1 MKSLFLRIFLSF
13 WLALALF
20 VVLAIV
26 VTLVLRPR
34 SSTWEGLRTTA
45 LNEAVSEYEEGGQP
59 QLRKYMENLEANQH
73 LRAFMFDERGVE
85 ISGRPAPDWAI
96 RIASGGPRM
105 PRDGFVI
112 PAPPVQRDS
121 RASSDGMHRYTLVL
135 GLPPG
140 PRVFFGPRGMPVPGL
155 IILIISSG
163 LVCYLLSW
171 YMTKPI
177 VRLRAATRQLAAGDL
192 TARSGAPMNKGM
204 DEIAGLMRD
213 FDAMAERLELLV
225 KAQSRLLNDISHE
238 LRSPLARLNV
248 ALGLARQR
256 AGVESTN
263 MLDRI
268 ELEAS
273 RLNELIGRILTL
285 ARLEDGEQRVPQTPV
300 PLDEIVLNV
309 AEDAEFEAQ
318 ERHCH
323 VHTVIPD
330 GDWGVRGNDSLLHS
344 AVENVVRN
352 AIRYTQ
358 EGSSVEIELTSA
370 KRDGGTEAVLQV
382 SDSGPGVPEDA
393 LGKLFEPFYRLDDA
407 RGRLTGGVGLG
418 LAITERAVRFHGGK
432 VSARNRP
439 EGGLMVEIRLP
450 LIRGGLRSVER
461 VEAVPAGQDAGA
473 TENLHIPYTWK
484 FWKAGNS
491 ATLARFQ

>member
-13 WLALALF
+13 WIALALF
-20 VVLAIV
+20 VALAIV
-26 VTLVLRPR
+26 VTLAFRPR
-34 SSTWEGLRTTA
+34 SSTWEALRLTV
-45 LNEAVSEYEEGGQP
+45 LNDAVAAYEEGGSQ
-59 QLRKYMENLEANQH
+59 QLQHYLMNLETAQN
-73 LRAFMFDERGVE
+73 LRVYLFDENGAEV
-85 ISGRPAPDWAI
+85 SGRAAPDWAI
-96 RIASGGPRM
+96 RVAAGGPRI
-105 PRDGFVI
+105 PRDGFI
-112 PAPPVQRDS
+112 FPAPPVQRDS
-121 RASSDGMHRYTLVL
+121 RASSDGKHRYTVVL

-155 IILIISSG
+155 LIAIISSG
-163 LVCYLLSW
+163 LVCYFLSW
-171 YMTKPI
+171 YLTKPI
-177 VRLRAATRQLAAGDL
+177 VRLRTATRQLAAGDL
-192 TARSGAPMNKGM
+192 TARIGAPAGKS
-204 DEIAGLMRD
+204 DEVTGLMRD
-213 FDAMAERLELLV
+213 FDAMAERIETLM

-256 AGVESTN
+256 AGVESVD

-300 PLDEIVLNV
+300 PLGELVANV

-318 ERHCH
+318 ERRCH
-323 VHTVIPD
+323 VHTTIPE

-352 AIRYTQ
+352 AIRYTP
-358 EGSSVEIELTSA
+358 EGTTVEIELTRA
-370 KRDGGTEAVLQV
+370 QGATVIEAVLKV
-382 SDSGPGVPEDA
+382 SDSGTGVPPDSLE
-393 LGKLFEPFYRLDDA
+393 KLFLPFYRLDDA

-432 VSARNRP
+432 VSAFNRTG
-439 EGGLMVEIRLP
+439 GGLRVEIRLP
-450 LIRGGLRSVER
+450 LI
-461 VEAVPAGQDAGA
+461 AGA
-473 TENLHIPYTWK
+473 GGNLT
-484 FWKAGNS
+484 S
-491 ATLARFQ
+491 DARPQTSDVGLSV

>member
-13 WLALALF
+13 WMAQALF
-20 VVLAIV
+20 VVLAIL
-26 VTLVLRPR
+26 VTLAFRPR
-34 SSTWEGLRTTA
+34 GSSWEPLRTAT
-45 LNEAVSEYEEGGQP
+45 LNEAVSIYEAGGPQQVREY
-59 QLRKYMENLEANQH
+59 LENLQATQH
-73 LRAFMFDERGVE
+73 VRAFLFDEQGEEVSHRG
-85 ISGRPAPDWAI
+85 APDWAM
-96 RIASGGPRM
+96 RMLSSGSPS
-105 PRDGFVI
+105 PRDGFII
-112 PAPPVQRDS
+112 PAPKVLKES
-121 RASSDGMHRYTLVL
+121 RASSDGLHRFTLVM

-140 PRVFFGPRGMPVPGL
+140 PRVFLGPRGMPIPGL
-155 IILIISSG
+155 IIGVITSG
-163 LVCYLLSW
+163 LVCYLLAW
-171 YMTKPI
+171 YLTKPI
-177 VRLRAATRQLAAGDL
+177 IRLRAATRQLAAGDL
-192 TARSGAPMNKGM
+192 TARSGSPAGKRR
-204 DEIAGLMRD
+204 DEVAGLVRD
-213 FDAMAERLELLV
+213 FDAMAERLEMLV

-256 AGVESTN
+256 AGVESAD

-300 PLDEIVLNV
+300 PLSELVASV

-323 VHTVIPD
+323 VRTTIPA

-358 EGSSVEIELTSA
+358 EGTSVEIELTSERRSGVA
-370 KRDGGTEAVLQV
+370 EAVLRV

-393 LGKLFEPFYRLDDA
+393 LGKLFQPFYRLDDA

-432 VSARNRP
+432 VSASNRA
-439 EGGLMVEIRLP
+439 EGGLVVEIRLP
-450 LIRGGLRSVER
+450 LIAGTVRTKEMI
-461 VEAVPAGQDAGA
+461 EAVPLGREA
-473 TENLHIPYTWK
+473 
-484 FWKAGNS
+484 
-491 ATLARFQ
+491 

>member
-1 MKSLFLRIFLSF
+1 M
-13 WLALALF
+13 
-20 VVLAIV
+20 
-26 VTLVLRPR
+26 
-34 SSTWEGLRTTA
+34 
-45 LNEAVSEYEEGGQP
+45 LN
-59 QLRKYMENLEANQH
+59 
-73 LRAFMFDERGVE
+73 
-85 ISGRPAPDWAI
+85 SGSP
-96 RIASGGPRM
+96 S
-105 PRDGFVI
+105 PRDGFII
-112 PAPPVQRDS
+112 PAPKVLKES
-121 RASSDGMHRYTLVL
+121 RASSDGQHRFTIVM

-140 PRVFFGPRGMPVPGL
+140 PRVFLGPRGMPIPGL
-155 IILIISSG
+155 IIGVITSG
-163 LVCYLLSW
+163 LVCYLLAW
-171 YMTKPI
+171 YLTKPI

-192 TARSGAPMNKGM
+192 TARSGAPASKRR
-204 DEIAGLMRD
+204 DEVMGLMRD

-256 AGVESTN
+256 AGVESTD

-285 ARLEDGEQRVPQTPV
+285 ARLEDGEQRAPQTPV
-300 PLDEIVLNV
+300 PLGEVVANV

-323 VHTVIPD
+323 VQTVIPQ
-330 GDWGVRGNDSLLHS
+330 GDWQVRGNDSLLHS

-352 AIRYTQ
+352 AIRYTA
-358 EGSSVEIELTSA
+358 EGSSVEIALTSEE
-370 KRDGGTEAVLQV
+370 RGGGADAVLRV
-382 SDSGPGVPEDA
+382 SDSGPGVPEDS

-432 VSARNRP
+432 VTAFNRP
-439 EGGLMVEIRLP
+439 QGGLMVEIRLP
-450 LIRGGLRSVER
+450 LISRLAAKEQVAVVPSGR
-461 VEAVPAGQDAGA
+461 EA
-473 TENLHIPYTWK
+473 
-484 FWKAGNS
+484 
-491 ATLARFQ
+491 

>member
-13 WLALALF
+13 WIALALF

-26 VTLVLRPR
+26 VTLAFRPR
-34 SSTWEGLRTTA
+34 SSTWEALRTSV
-45 LNEAVSEYEEGGQP
+45 LNDAVSAYEEGSEA
-59 QLRKYMENLEANQH
+59 QLRQYMDSVEASQH
-73 LRAFMFDERGVE
+73 LRAYLFDERGNE
-85 ISGRPAPDWAI
+85 LSGRPAPEWAI
-96 RIASGGPRM
+96 RVASGGPRM
-105 PRDGFVI
+105 PRDGFI
-112 PAPPVQRDS
+112 FPAPPMPRDS
-121 RASSDGMHRYTLVL
+121 RASSDGKHRYTLVL

-140 PRVFFGPRGMPVPGL
+140 PRVFFGPKGMPFPGL
-155 IILIISSG
+155 IIAFISSG

-171 YMTKPI
+171 YLTKPI

-192 TARSGAPMNKGM
+192 TARSGAPVTKRN
-204 DEIAGLMRD
+204 DEVAGLMRD
-213 FDAMAERLELLV
+213 FDAMAERMEMLV

-256 AGVESTN
+256 GGVQSAD

-268 ELEAS
+268 EMEAS

-285 ARLEDGEQRVPQTPV
+285 ARLEDGEQGVPQTPV
-300 PLDEIVLNV
+300 PLGEVVANV

-318 ERHCH
+318 ERNCH
-323 VHTVIPD
+323 VHATIPE

-352 AIRYTQ
+352 AIRYTA
-358 EGSSVEIELTSA
+358 EGSSVEIVLASEE
-370 KRDGGTEAVLQV
+370 RDGGSEAVLRV

-393 LGKLFEPFYRLDDA
+393 LGKMFQPFYRLDDA

-432 VSARNRP
+432 VAAFNRA
-439 EGGLMVEIRLP
+439 EGGLRVEIRLP
-450 LIRGGLRSVER
+450 LIQRMVAAQER
-461 VEAVPAGQDAGA
+461 VEVVQAGREA
-473 TENLHIPYTWK
+473 
-484 FWKAGNS
+484 
-491 ATLARFQ
+491 